1 MSDNVLAT
9 DPAAATELVASLQEL
24 ARGISPSC
32 VAAPGGDPV
41 FGAAAAALAAIPA
54 ASGRLREGFA
64 EVLIAVA
71 AGVAVAQAGT
81 AAADSW

>member
-9 DPAAATELVASLQEL
+9 NPAAATELVGRLQDL
-24 ARGISPSC
+24 AREISTGS
-32 VAAPGGDPV
+32 VAAPGGDAV
-41 FGAAAAALAAIPA
+41 FGAAAAALAAIPS
-54 ASGRLREGFA
+54 ASGRLREGCA
-64 EVLIAVA
+64 DVLMAVA